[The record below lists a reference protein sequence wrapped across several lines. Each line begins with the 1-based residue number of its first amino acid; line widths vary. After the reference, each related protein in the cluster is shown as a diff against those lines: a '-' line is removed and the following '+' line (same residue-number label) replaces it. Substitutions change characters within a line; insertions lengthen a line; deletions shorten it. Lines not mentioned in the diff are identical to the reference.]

1 MGPGTTFQ
9 PVLGDTWT
17 NPNEYDYE
25 NCNLLIRFLTQN
37 IIIHVCRVKRV
48 ILCSGKHF
56 YALDAYRR
64 EKGLKN
70 TALIRLEVT
79 RTLEEYINFYLLFL
93 SSSQL
98 LCPFPSGY
106 LHQELKKYS
115 SATGIIC

>member
-1 MGPGTTFQ
+1 M
-9 PVLGDTWT
+9 
-17 NPNEYDYE
+17 
-25 NCNLLIRFLTQN
+25 
-37 IIIHVCRVKRV
+37 

-79 RTLEEYINFYLLFL
+79 GMKTASAEYVTFFCYPL
-93 SSSQL
+93 SPSQL

-115 SATGIIC
+115 AATGTSFVFFSSDYVTVLLLVTS